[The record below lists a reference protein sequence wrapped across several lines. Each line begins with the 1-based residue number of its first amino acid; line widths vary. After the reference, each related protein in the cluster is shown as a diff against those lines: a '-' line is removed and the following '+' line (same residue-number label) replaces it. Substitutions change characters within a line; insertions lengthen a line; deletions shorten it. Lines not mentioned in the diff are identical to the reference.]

1 MAAAAAGE
9 MVMKICKWL
18 HELKPVLLMVAVQ
31 FFFAGVNVLFKLAT
45 YDGMSSR
52 VIVAY
57 RFIFATLFLIPL
69 ALIFERKSRPKLT
82 WTILFQAFLCGFFG
96 GSLSQN
102 LYFEGLVLTSATF
115 ATAMANLIPGFTFIL
130 AASFGLEKMG
140 ISTLA
145 GKAKVAGMLMGIGG
159 AMLLT
164 FCKGAEIHIWSTH
177 VNLMKLV
184 TPHGGHVASSDGTR
198 VLGCIF
204 SMSSC
209 ISFSLW
215 LIIQAKMSA
224 KYPCPYSSTA
234 LMSTMAAIQSVVYT
248 FCVEKDW
255 SQWKLGW
262 NIRLLTAAYA
272 GIVVH
277 GMMITLTI
285 WCVRIKGPM
294 FATIFYPLMLVFT
307 ALAGSLLLDEDLHL
321 GSIMGA
327 TFIVCGL
334 YAVLWGKD
342 AEMKTSQLIPLKNSE
357 EVETTNSTSK
367 NDNGENLSSG
377 KIHGKEEKDKGSEE
391 KV

>member
-45 YDGMSSR
+45 YDGRAGLSLHGQYCFKHFS
-52 VIVAY
+52 A
-57 RFIFATLFLIPL
+57 ASLG
-69 ALIFERKSRPKLT
+69 S
-82 WTILFQAFLCGFFG
+82 

-115 ATAMANLIPGFTFIL
+115 ATAMANVIPGFTFIL

-145 GKAKVAGMLMGIGG
+145 GKAKVAGTLMGIGG

-198 VLGCIF
+198 
-204 SMSSC
+204 
-209 ISFSLW
+209 
-215 LIIQAKMSA
+215 AKMSA

-272 GIVVH
+272 LLW
-277 GMMITLTI
+277 MIEI
-285 WCVRIKGPM
+285 AGNSSAWDDDNFDHMVRRIKGPM

-334 YAVLWGKD
+334 YAVLWGKV

-377 KIHGKEEKDKGSEE
+377 KIHGKEEKEKGSEE